1 MPERLAVSIDLGTT
15 GCRAVAIGE
24 EGDVRAAHHVEYG
37 LTHPEPDA
45 AEQEAEGWW
54 SAARTCTRAVA
65 DALPEAADVAA
76 VGVSAQGHSWAP
88 TNAEL
93 RPLRP
98 AITWLDS
105 RAAGH
110 ARRLL
115 EAKGAHFW
123 GRRAGK
129 APGPWHTLPQ
139 ILWLREHEPTT
150 ERDAARYLY
159 AHDFL
164 ISRLTGTPVTDFT
177 TAAAS
182 LLFSVQDFAWD
193 RDLAREWDVDVSR
206 FAPVKAAGA
215 PAGVLDWETARSLGL
230 PAGIPVAVG
239 AQDQKCAAL
248 GAGLEEGVATCSL
261 GTAAAVTALIKRPSF
276 DEASGI
282 PCFPYLAQGTW
293 VLEAPLTTAGACL
306 RWLRDLGR
314 GLGGEGLGFEDLTT
328 MATHAPPGSGG
339 VRFFPFLAGAG
350 APHWVSD
357 ARGGFV
363 GLGLDTTPAHLARA
377 VLEGV
382 AFEIRSNL
390 DAMQQQGV
398 DVRRLRVF
406 GGGARSDLWV
416 AIIARAAG
424 IPVER
429 CEHVE
434 TAATG
439 AAALALAAAR
449 LQENVAAA
457 REALQGVFDTFDPEP
472 VAPYEDL
479 YREYCAARETFW
491 RLTGWGRRG

>member
-1 MPERLAVSIDLGTT
+1 MPERLAMSIDLGTT
-15 GCRAVAIGE
+15 GCRAVAVGE
-24 EGDVRAAHHVEYG
+24 GGAARAAHHVEYG
-37 LTHPEPDA
+37 LTHPEPGA

-54 SAARTCTRAVA
+54 SAARTCVRTVA
-65 DALPEAADVAA
+65 EALAEPAAVAA
-76 VGVSAQGHSWAP
+76 VGISAQGHSWAP
-88 TNAEL
+88 TTAEL

-98 AITWLDS
+98 ALTWLDT

-139 ILWLREHEPTT
+139 ILWLREHEPAT
-150 ERDAARYLY
+150 ERDAAHYLY

-164 ISRLTGTPVTDFT
+164 LARLTGAPVTDFT

-182 LLFSVQDFAWD
+182 LLFSVQGFGWD
-193 RDLAREWDVDVSR
+193 HDLAREWDVDVGR
-206 FAPVKAAGA
+206 FAPVRAAGT
-215 PAGVLDWETARSLGL
+215 PAGVLDWEAARSLGL

-261 GTAAAVTALIKRPSF
+261 GTAAAITALVKRPSF
-276 DEASGI
+276 DESAGI

-314 GLGGEGLGFEDLTT
+314 GLGGEGLSFDDLTT
-328 MATHAPPGSGG
+328 MAAHAPAGSGG

-350 APHWVSD
+350 APHWV
-357 ARGGFV
+357 AAAQGGFV
-363 GLGLDTTPAHLARA
+363 GLGLDTTPGHLARA

-382 AFEIRSNL
+382 AFEVRSNL

-398 DVRRLRVF
+398 EIRRLRVF

-416 AIIARAAG
+416 GIIARAAG
-424 IPVER
+424 LPVER
-429 CEHVE
+429 CAQVE

-439 AAALALAAAR
+439 AAALALAAAG
-449 LQENVAAA
+449 LYDDMAAA
-457 REALQGVFDTFDPEP
+457 RRALQGEFDAFDPEP
-472 VAPYEDL
+472 ASPYEDL
-479 YREYCAARETFW
+479 YRDYCAARETYW
-491 RLTGWGRRG
+491 RLSGWGRRG